1 LAVGLDLGW
10 GILALYLFVT
20 LCGLRREKREG

>member
-10 GILALYLFVT
+10 GLLTLCLFVA